1 MRKYIILIFVFFP
14 LFGLSQ
20 SRLGFQKADSLSYQ
34 YYLKGEWNKL
44 ITLMNVAFDEG
55 LDSKFMRQRTGY
67 AYFMTGD
74 YTSAGIQYKKA
85 QAFDQQDEFTKEY
98 LYYSALNSGSENTR
112 IYAGNLSADVTK
124 KLGIK
129 RFNPVGY
136 IATEFNMK
144 TNQTTNLSNQ
154 IYYRFGIQSE
164 LGYKVS
170 LYQGFSYY
178 EQIISNVLTRQPD
191 YVAIV
196 KWNLNPVWQIK
207 GAYHHLFTNVGNISY
222 PGNLGL
228 IALATHWNRFTFEAN
243 ASLLKASLTLTK
255 QMGLQAGLV
264 LPGRSNIYFTGSLIG
279 ISESSSLRAIYSQT
293 AGLRFSKNLWA
304 EGNITLGN
312 LKNYNTFN
320 SLYVYNSAD
329 PSFFRS
335 GISLVYFIGKHLS
348 VLGNFTF
355 DQQKMSNSTNNNYYY
370 QYSYSGG
377 LKWKL

>member
-1 MRKYIILIFVFFP
+1 MHKFINLIFIFLPF
-14 LFGLSQ
+14 LGFAQ
-20 SRLGFQKADSLSYQ
+20 TKLGFQRADSLSYQ
-34 YYLKGEWNKL
+34 YYLNGEWHKL
-44 ITLMNVAFDEG
+44 ISLTNIAFNEG
-55 LDSKFMRQRTGY
+55 VDSKFIRQRAGY

-74 YTSAGIQYKKA
+74 YTSAEIQYKKA
-85 QAFDQQDEFTKEY
+85 LAFDQQDDVTKEY
-98 LYYSALNSGSENTR
+98 LYYSALNSGSENSR
-112 IYAGNLSADVTK
+112 YYAGKLSAEATK

-136 IATEFNMK
+136 IDTEYSMK
-144 TNQTTNLSNQ
+144 TNQTTTRSNQ
-154 IYYRFGIQSE
+154 VYYRFGLQSE

-196 KWNLNPVWQIK
+196 KWNLNPAWQIK

-228 IALATHWNRFTFEAN
+228 IALATHLNRFTFEAN
-243 ASLLKASLTLTK
+243 ASMLKASSATTK
-255 QMGLQAGLV
+255 QVGLQTGVV
-264 LPGRSNIYFTGSLIG
+264 LPGRSNFYITGSLVG
-279 ISESSSLRAIYSQT
+279 ISESGSLRAIYSQT
-293 AGLRFSKNLWA
+293 AGLKFSKNLWA

-320 SLYVYNSAD
+320 SLYVYNSED
-329 PSFFRS
+329 PTMFRS

-355 DQQKMSNSTNNNYYY
+355 DQQKMNNSTNNNYYY
-370 QYSYSGG
+370 QFSYSGG

>member
-1 MRKYIILIFVFFP
+1 MRKSIILIFIFLP
-14 LFGLSQ
+14 LLGFTQ
-20 SRLGFQKADSLSYQ
+20 SKLGFQKADSLSYQ

-44 ITLMNVAFDEG
+44 ITLTNVAFNEG
-55 LDSKFMRQRTGY
+55 VDSKFIRQRAGY
-67 AYFMTGD
+67 ANFMTGD

-85 QAFDQQDEFTKEY
+85 LAFDQQDELTKEY
-98 LYYSALNSGSENTR
+98 LYYSALNSGSENSR
-112 IYAGNLSADVTK
+112 YYAGNLSAQTIK
-124 KLGIK
+124 KLGLK

-136 IATEFNMK
+136 IDTEYSMK
-144 TNQTTNLSNQ
+144 TNQTTTRSNQ
-154 IYYRFGIQSE
+154 VYYRFGIQSE

-178 EQIISNVLTRQPD
+178 EQIISNVLTRQPE
-191 YVAIV
+191 YVAIF
-196 KWNLNPVWQIK
+196 KWSLNPVWQIK
-207 GAYHHLFTNVGNISY
+207 GGYHHLFTNVGNISY

-228 IALATHWNRFTFEAN
+228 IALAAHLNRFIFETN
-243 ASLLKASLTLTK
+243 ASMLKASSAITK
-255 QMGLQAGLV
+255 QVGLQTGVV
-264 LPGRSNIYFTGSLIG
+264 LPGRSNLYITVSLVG
-279 ISESSSLRAIYSQT
+279 MSESGSLRAIYSQT
-293 AGLRFSKNLWA
+293 AGLKLSKNLWA

-320 SLYVYNSAD
+320 SLYVYNPAD
-329 PSFFRS
+329 PTMFRS
-335 GISLVYFIGKHLS
+335 GISLAYFIGKHLS

>member
-1 MRKYIILIFVFFP
+1 MRKYIILVLIFLP
-14 LFGLSQ
+14 LLGFSQ
-20 SRLGFQKADSLSYQ
+20 TKLGFQEADSLSYQ

-44 ITLMNVAFDEG
+44 ITLTNVAFNEDV
-55 LDSKFMRQRTGY
+55 DSKFMRQRTGY

-74 YTSAGIQYKKA
+74 YTSAEIQYEKA
-85 QAFDQQDEFTKEY
+85 LEFDRQDEFTKEY
-98 LYYSALNSGSENTR
+98 LYYSALNSGSENSR
-112 IYAGNLSADVTK
+112 LYAGNLSAVAAK

-129 RFNPVGY
+129 LFNPVGY
-136 IATEFNMK
+136 IDTEYSLK
-144 TNQTTNLSNQ
+144 TNQTTTRSNQ
-154 IYYRFGIQSE
+154 IYYRIGIQSE
-164 LGYKVS
+164 LGYKIS

-178 EQIISNVLTRQPD
+178 EQIISKVLTRQPE

-196 KWNLNPVWQIK
+196 KWNMNPVWQIK
-207 GAYHHLFTNVGNISY
+207 SAYHHLFTNVGNIYY

-228 IALATHWNRFTFEAN
+228 IALSTHLNRFTFEVN
-243 ASLLKASLTLTK
+243 ASLLKASSAITK
-255 QMGLQAGLV
+255 QVGLQAGVV
-264 LPGRSNIYFTGSLIG
+264 LPGRSNIYFTGSLVG
-279 ISESSSLRAIYSQT
+279 ISESGSFRAIYSQT
-293 AGLRFSKNLWA
+293 AGLKFSKNLWA

-329 PSFFRS
+329 PTMFRS

-355 DQQKMSNSTNNNYYY
+355 DQQKMSNSTNNNNYY